1 MIELKT
7 FLAEISP
14 ANEAAARR
22 AKAHWDNCAK
32 PLGSLGLLEEM
43 VIRIA
48 ALKETEKIC
57 LPKKTLAVF
66 CADNGIVQQ
75 GVSQSGSE
83 VTAHVTD
90 NLAAGR
96 TSACRM
102 ARVAGCR
109 VVPVDMGVLDYPSTK
124 GVLSRRVRNGTED
137 ITQHPAMT
145 REEAL
150 KAIETGISLAKELDA
165 DLLATGE
172 MGIGNTTTA
181 SAVAAALLGVSPK
194 EVTGRGAGLSDAGL
208 TKKQAAI
215 ETALSLHR
223 PDPKDPIDVL
233 CKVGGLDLAAMCGMF
248 LGGAAYRV
256 PVLADGFISN
266 VAALCAIQLCPNAKK
281 AIFASHLSAE
291 PAAKMLEEHLTLHPI
306 LQAGMRL
313 GEGTGAVAIMP
324 LLDMALAVYNES
336 YTFEECGI
344 DAYQPQQGETC

>member
-1 MIELKT
+1 MIELET
-7 FLAEISP
+7 FLAEISS
-14 ANEAAARR
+14 ANETAAQR

-32 PLGSLGLLEEM
+32 PLGSLGLLEE
-43 VIRIA
+43 VIIRMA
-48 ALKETEKIC
+48 ALKETENIC
-57 LPKKTLAVF
+57 INKKALAVF
-66 CADNGIVQQ
+66 CADNGVVRQ

-90 NLAAGR
+90 HLATGR
-96 TSACRM
+96 TSVCQM

-109 VVPVDMGVLDYPSTK
+109 VVPVDVGVFNYPAVK

-137 ITQHPAMT
+137 ITQRPAMT

-150 KAIETGISLAKELDA
+150 QAIEIGISLVKELDA

-181 SAVAAALLGVSPK
+181 SAVAAVLLGVSPK

-208 TKKQAAI
+208 AKKQAAI

-223 PDPKDPIDVL
+223 LNPKDPVDVL

-266 VAALCAIQLCPNAKK
+266 VAALCAITLCPNAKK

-291 PAAKMLEEHLTLHPI
+291 PAAKMLEERLALHPV
-306 LQAGMRL
+306 LHAGMRL
-313 GEGTGAVAIMP
+313 GEGTGAVAVMP
-324 LLDMALAVYNES
+324 LLDMALTVYNES

-344 DAYQPQQGETC
+344 DAYQPQQTETC